1 MKSSLSSFSSAWLV
15 SASCVA
21 LFACS
26 DAGGGG
32 DRYAN
37 ATPSTFGPATPQY
50 SNPSNTNPGNTST
63 GNTTGSA
70 GSSGTTSGTTGNEGN
85 PNVSQPA
92 PNLNGTG
99 SGSVDSSRLGMATM
113 GGEGSSQNRYQKAD
127 VTRDGKNYFF
137 MANGWGP
144 NFVSQTVSWKGT
156 AFTVQSMQ
164 GTEGPNYEPASY
176 PTMFCGEYSDSRSR
190 ECGLPR
196 ALEGMTALE
205 TGWSWEDNGNAGEYN
220 AAYDIWL
227 GTSNERSSFSG
238 YLMVWYR
245 EPVGQQPAGQRTLT
259 GVTVANVEGT
269 WDIWTGMVLGKPIIN
284 WVRSEGQDTH
294 DMEFDVLD
302 FVADARMRGLPVP
315 GTHVLSVA
323 VGFELWSSV
332 TNLQSLDFY
341 VDAK

>member
-1 MKSSLSSFSSAWLV
+1 MKSSLSSLSSGWLLL
-15 SASCVA
+15 AAGVA
-21 LFACS
+21 LLACS

-37 ATPSTFGPATPQY
+37 TPAPFGPSTPQY
-50 SNPSNTNPGNTST
+50 SPGNANSAGNT
-63 GNTTGSA
+63 GTGTTTTTGSG
-70 GSSGTTSGTTGNEGN
+70 GSSSVTTGNEGN
-85 PNVSQPA
+85 PNVSQP
-92 PNLNGTG
+92 NLNEAG
-99 SGSVDSSRLGMATM
+99 SGSVDSSRLGMAAM

-144 NFVSQTVSWKGT
+144 NFVSQSVSWKGT
-156 AFTVQSMQ
+156 AFTVESMQ

-245 EPVGQQPAGQRTLT
+245 EPAGQQPAGQRVMT
-259 GVTVANVEGT
+259 GVTVANVAGT

-341 VDAK
+341 VDVK

>member
-1 MKSSLSSFSSAWLV
+1 MKSFSSPAL
-15 SASCVA
+15 SSLLLSGVA
-21 LFACS
+21 ALACS

-37 ATPSTFGPATPQY
+37 GSQQPFGSSTPAYPNPNQGTAGSNGSST
-50 SNPSNTNPGNTST
+50 SNAGPSN
-63 GNTTGSA
+63 GSA
-70 GSSGTTSGTTGNEGN
+70 GGTTGTNEGN
-85 PNVSQPA
+85 PNVAQVD
-92 PNLNGTG
+92 PNLNDTG
-99 SGSVDSSRLGMATM
+99 VDSVRLGSATM
-113 GGEGSSQNRYQKAD
+113 GGEGSSQNRYQKSD
-127 VTRDGKNYFF
+127 VTRDGKNYYF

-144 NFVSQTVSWKGT
+144 GFVSQSVSWKGT
-156 AFTVQSMQ
+156 SFTVESMQ
-164 GTEGPNYEPASY
+164 GTKGPNYEPASY
-176 PTMFCGEYSDSRSR
+176 PTMFCGAYSDARSR

-196 ALEGMTALE
+196 ALDGMSALE
-205 TGWSWEDNGNAGEYN
+205 TGWSWEPNGNNGEYN

-245 EPVGQQPAGQRTLT
+245 EPVGQQPAGQRTAT
-259 GVTVANVEGT
+259 GVTVANVAGT
-269 WDIWTGMVLGKPIIN
+269 WDIWTGTVAGSDGVKPIIN

-302 FVADARMRGLPVP
+302 FVADARMRNLQVP

-323 VGFELWSSV
+323 VGFELWSPV
-332 TNLQSLDFY
+332 TKLQSLDFY